1 MTFEKTAL
9 AGKCISAW
17 FGEPPA
23 LCLEY
28 ALRDTLAISA
38 SSSKFWAEYI
48 EWAHVPSAAVPGIF
62 TGIQPSQKQRH
73 EYVAKWK
80 MKWHNRHSVLIENN
94 PIF

>member
-9 AGKCISAW
+9 ADKCISAW

-28 ALRDTLAISA
+28 ALRDTLANSV

-48 EWAHVPSAAVPGIF
+48 EYAHVPKCSSARIF
-62 TGIQPSQKQRH
+62 YRNKTFTKPEAWTCSKVKDEVTQVIM
-73 EYVAKWK
+73 YY
-80 MKWHNRHSVLIENN
+80 
-94 PIF
+94 